1 MSATSEKA
9 LRVGLIGLG
18 GAAERIHVP
27 ALKQTAGLE
36 LVGGCDPS
44 PEAREKARSEF
55 GLDRVWETTEQLLA
69 EQSPDVVLVGS
80 PPESHFELT
89 RAALEAGVHV
99 FCEKPFME
107 TADEAEQVLDLARAR
122 GLLVAVNSQYRYME
136 IYRRTRER
144 IASGELGRLY
154 AVQCWQQM
162 FHPPAKERVEWR
174 QALKRSTLYEFGT
187 HALDLICCF
196 MDDLP
201 EAISA
206 RTPRARAEF
215 DSDVLVQATLD
226 FPQDRLATLWLNR
239 VTHAPMRYLE
249 MRLDCERAS
258 LRLSLGGV
266 ARAAVE
272 WNGRPSLRCSFVKG
286 GEAREERD
294 GRSVVYAK
302 MAQPAFMSAT
312 AAHLADFAD
321 RIRRGDVS
329 LGAAEH
335 AAAVLRTALAGY
347 ASAERGGAP
356 VSMKRPD

>member
-1 MSATSEKA
+1 MATAAKQA
-9 LRVGLIGLG
+9 LRAGLVGLG

-27 ALKQTAGLE
+27 ALRQVESLE
-36 LVGGCDPS
+36 LIAGCDPS
-44 PEAREKARSEF
+44 SEARTAAQSKF
-55 GLDRVWETTEQLLA
+55 GLEEVFESTEQLLS
-69 EQSPDVVLVGS
+69 EQEPDIVVVGS
-80 PPESHFELT
+80 PPGNHFESCGL
-89 RAALEAGVHV
+89 ALEAGAHV

-107 TADEAEQVLDLARAR
+107 TADEAAEILTLARSK
-122 GLLVAVNSQYRYME
+122 GLLVAVNNQYRYME

-162 FHPPAKERVEWR
+162 FHPPAKERIPWR
-174 QALKRSTLYEFGT
+174 QELKRSTLYEFGT
-187 HALDLICCF
+187 HALDLICSF

-201 EAISA
+201 ESISA
-206 RTPRARAEF
+206 RTPKVRAEF

-226 FPQDRLATLWLNR
+226 FPDDRLATLWLNR

-266 ARAAVE
+266 ARASIE
-272 WNGRPSLRCSFVKG
+272 WNGRPSLRAGFVKG

-294 GRSVVYAK
+294 GRSHAYAK

-312 AAHLADFAD
+312 AAHLEDFAD
-321 RIRRGDVS
+321 RIQRGDVG
-329 LGAAEH
+329 LEAAEH
-335 AAAVLRTALAGY
+335 AAAVLRLALAGY
-347 ASAERGGAP
+347 ASAERKAP
-356 VSMKRPD
+356 VRL

>member
-1 MSATSEKA
+1 MATAGNQA

-27 ALKQTAGLE
+27 ALRQVAGLE
-36 LVGGCDPS
+36 LSGGCDPS
-44 PEAREKARSEF
+44 TEARANAQSRF
-55 GLDRVWETTEQLLA
+55 GLAGVFESTEQLLA
-69 EQSPDVVLVGS
+69 AQKLDVVVVGS
-80 PPESHFELT
+80 PPENHFDSCRL
-89 RAALEAGVHV
+89 ALEAGAHV

-107 TADEAEQVLDLARAR
+107 TADEAAEILALARAK
-122 GLLVAVNSQYRYME
+122 GLLVAVNNQYRYME

-144 IASGELGRLY
+144 IESGELGRLY

-162 FHPPAKERVEWR
+162 FHPPAKERVAWR
-174 QALKRSTLYEFGT
+174 QELKRSTLYEFGT

-196 MDDLP
+196 MDDMP

-206 RTPRARAEF
+206 RTPKVRAEF

-226 FPQDRLATLWLNR
+226 FPEDRLATLWLNR

-266 ARAAVE
+266 ARASIE
-272 WNGRPSLRCSFVKG
+272 WNGRPSLRAGFVKG

-294 GRSVVYAK
+294 GRSQVYAK
-302 MAQPAFMSAT
+302 MAQPAFLSAT
-312 AAHLADFAD
+312 AAHLEDFVD
-321 RIRRGDVS
+321 RIRRGDVG
-329 LGAAEH
+329 LEAAEH
-335 AAAVLRTALAGY
+335 AAAVLRLALAGY
-347 ASAERGGAP
+347 ASAERKAP
-356 VSMKRPD
+356 VRL